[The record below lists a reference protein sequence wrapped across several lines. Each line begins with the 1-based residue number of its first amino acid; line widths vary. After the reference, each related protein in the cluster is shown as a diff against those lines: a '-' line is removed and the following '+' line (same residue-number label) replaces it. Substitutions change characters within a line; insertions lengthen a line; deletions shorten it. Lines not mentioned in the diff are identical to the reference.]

1 MEASAEKYI
10 EHFEKCSV
18 RIPGQPELRVQA
30 VSDESVEELQ
40 WCRSVIDVHEAPW
53 AQSCCSENAE
63 RERVSVQNRRLVGK
77 DTPSA
82 RYIPF
87 F

>member
-40 WCRSVIDVHEAPW
+40 WCRSVGDDTK
-53 AQSCCSENAE
+53 
-63 RERVSVQNRRLVGK
+63 RRGLKVSVVKMPNANVCGSK
-77 DTPSA
+77 ID
-82 RYIPF
+82 
-87 F
+87 